1 MQLFVKKCP
10 FFASFLGHPQ
20 TWTAILS
27 LSMKKHYLS
36 KLKAFLLFC
45 GWFPAN
51 AQGNW
56 DSFLN
61 FRHRIELLASQGFGV
76 KQKSSLMQIIWKNLS
91 GNFPAFWKFSFVA
104 FCTKLWWFGIKAMI
118 FTFTNNL
125 NGGYQKY
132 LKSWLLWPLRISNST
147 FLEVEKFNFLQD
159 EGQDMLFEK
168 TK

>member
-1 MQLFVKKCP
+1 MDFQKRKKYPGIIYLGISFLFQKVVFTIALQPLSLQLFVKKNAPLCILFHP
-10 FFASFLGHPQ
+10 SAFNCHHLSFNE
-20 TWTAILS
+20 
-27 LSMKKHYLS
+27 KHYLS

-91 GNFPAFWKFSFVA
+91 RNFPAFWKFLFEA
-104 FCTKLWWFGIKAMI
+104 FCTKQWWFGIKAMI
-118 FTFTNNL
+118 FT
-125 NGGYQKY
+125 Y
-132 LKSWLLWPLRISNST
+132 LH
-147 FLEVEKFNFLQD
+147 
-159 EGQDMLFEK
+159 
-168 TK
+168 